1 MSIKDLPKDDLPRE
15 RLIKHGAKNLSDEEL
30 LAIILRT
37 GTKDIDV
44 KLLSQE
50 ILKTYNGV
58 KNLRYLTINKATNIK
73 GLGLVKAVTLLA
85 SLELGK
91 RVYSEHTIT
100 NKLKVNNASIAYKYF
115 SKLISLEKQENF
127 LVIYLDN
134 QKKLI
139 KYKILFIGTIN
150 ESIVHPREV
159 FKEAFLESASSIIL
173 MHNHPSGNVF
183 PSKADDEITSTFA
196 QIGELMGIKVL
207 DHIIVSSNSYYSY
220 IESERLKYV

>member
-115 SKLISLEKQENF
+115 SKLISL
-127 LVIYLDN
+127 DN